1 MKVTLDLYQLKNIIS
16 DMVQVGYM
24 NAVKCY
30 EPTKDSISRREVA
43 RWFVNMNLDT
53 ELIRQMEDVGLIK
66 GKRKGSGRNSPIY
79 YSKEEIK
86 QALCT
91 IQMNKYINV

>member
-30 EPTKDSISRREVA
+30 EPTKDSIRGEK
-43 RWFVNMNLDT
+43 WPD
-53 ELIRQMEDVGLIK
+53 GL
-66 GKRKGSGRNSPIY
+66 PI
-79 YSKEEIK
+79 
-86 QALCT
+86 
-91 IQMNKYINV
+91 

>member
-43 RWFVNMNLDT
+43 RWFDRAYTANGGCGVD
-53 ELIRQMEDVGLIK
+53 QG
-66 GKRKGSGRNSPIY
+66 
-79 YSKEEIK
+79 
-86 QALCT
+86 
-91 IQMNKYINV
+91 

>member
-66 GKRKGSGRNSPIY
+66 GKFSYLLFESG
-79 YSKEEIK
+79 
-86 QALCT
+86 
-91 IQMNKYINV
+91 NKASFMYNTNE